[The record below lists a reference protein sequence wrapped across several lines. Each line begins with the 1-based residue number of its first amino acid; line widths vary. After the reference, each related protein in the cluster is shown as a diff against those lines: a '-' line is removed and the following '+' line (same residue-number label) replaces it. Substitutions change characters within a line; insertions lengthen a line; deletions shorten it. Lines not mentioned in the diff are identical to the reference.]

1 MCMDLELHQRMAAG
15 EPSVCMCVCVG
26 VCGVCVSV
34 RACMRACVC
43 VWMGGRCAQCECAHV
58 CVIK

>member
-26 VCGVCVSV
+26 VCGCVCE
-34 RACMRACVC
+34 RACVHAC
-43 VWMGGRCAQCECAHV
+43 VRV
-58 CVIK
+58 CVCGWVGIVHNVNVRMCV